1 MAEPTAA
8 SRHWLA
14 QRQRILQRDKQ
25 KISIRLEEEFW
36 RQLEAI
42 AAEDGRK
49 LSDLV
54 FELVGPE
61 RAPANRTSLLRT
73 YCLRW
78 VRQRLSQAQHSMAT
92 DDFQSVFAACPG
104 PAVVLTP
111 DRRIAAYNRAFA
123 SQVLE
128 KFALAHQQS
137 GGALSFRLSKPLEQ
151 IYAELSAPDTQT
163 ESAKVAFVMG
173 DRMVRMDGRFCH
185 LRKNQADQ
193 SPLVCFLINS

>member
-1 MAEPTAA
+1 MAEPATV
-8 SRHWLA
+8 SRHWLE
-14 QRQRILQRDKQ
+14 QRQRILQKEKQ

-42 AAEDGRK
+42 AAEDGRR

-61 RAPANRTSLLRT
+61 RAPKNRTSLLRT

-78 VRQRLSQAQHSMAT
+78 VRQRLSQAQHAMAT

-104 PAVVLTP
+104 AAVVLTP
-111 DRRIAAYNRAFA
+111 DRRIAAYNKAFA

-128 KFALAHQQS
+128 QFAQAHKQS
-137 GGALSFRLSKPLEQ
+137 GASLSFRLSKPLEQ
-151 IYAELSAPDTQT
+151 VYAALSAPGTQT
-163 ESAKVAFVMG
+163 DSAKVAFVMG
-173 DRMVRMDGRFCH
+173 DRMVRMNGSFCH
-185 LRKNQADQ
+185 LRRSQADQ
-193 SPLVCFLINS
+193 SPLVCFLTNS